1 MADSA
6 EVYDT
11 ALHYP
16 DATEWLSDA
25 AADIRALLLKSTGPP
40 TFVATHATVA
50 DVLGHANNTECTDG
64 SYSRPTIADT
74 ERNVNAGT
82 RTSEL
87 RFDAAIDFGA
97 LDNETVGGLLLFA
110 FVTNDS
116 DSIPL
121 SLVIY
126 DPAKVTNGAGFT
138 VGATNAVALSRTGAT
153 NP

>member
-11 ALHYP
+11 ALDYP

-25 AADIRALLLKSTGPP
+25 AADIRVLLLKSTGPP
-40 TFVATHATVA
+40 TFVATHATVSA
-50 DVLGHANNTECTDG
+50 VLGHANNTECDDG
-64 SYSRPTIADT
+64 SYARVTIADT
-74 ERNVNAGT
+74 ERNVNDGT

-87 RFDAAIDFGA
+87 RFDAAIDFGV
-97 LDNETVGGLLLFA
+97 LDNETVGAALIFA
-110 FVTNDS
+110 FVTADS
-116 DSIPL
+116 DSIPI

-138 VGATNAVALSRTGAT
+138 IGATNAVALSRTGVT